1 MLNLLQ
7 QLFPLKIYTD
17 PIQRYRALSTYIT
30 ASVLLVLG
38 LSGLVIYPPQRMIN
52 SLAQYPINS
61 VLLIGTIVLPIGA
74 FITLVL
80 TRTGRQFVGALIV
93 IGVWFGIGWY
103 TLFGVSALEQSIIVV
118 MLGVALASLLVG
130 ERAVLLADGVSV
142 LLLYIAAFT
151 NIKIG
156 TDQPFLNITPY
167 ALVLIFFASITYSL
181 AHGLPGVIRQM
192 TANNEERRFK
202 LAEASGAIT
211 QRLFAT
217 RLDLDALL
225 KETVRLVRDTFSDAD
240 DVQLFLTD
248 KERRNVT
255 LAASTRTSAPMGQQV
270 GIGSLS
276 VIGRVA
282 ITGQSILVRDANED
296 HPYRRMAFLPGIRSE
311 LALPLRVGTDTIG
324 VLDVQSA
331 NATAFDADDTR
342 ALETLVNQ
350 IAIAVDNARLYA
362 DAQMQVAEN
371 KRLFEQTKASLREI
385 ERLNQQLTGGAWAEY
400 LRAQPA
406 TPAFTLDLNSGQV
419 ENVADW
425 TPTLVEA
432 SRRNE
437 IMIKQTPTAKIVA
450 LPISVRGQSIGA
462 MEFELAP
469 EQEISQEQMLVLRQ
483 VVERLGLA
491 AENTRL
497 FEEAQRI
504 AQREALVNEIS
515 SRMQVTTNVEAVV
528 AAATQSL
535 ADAFQAP
542 RVAIRLGAPDPAN
555 GHEHQRS

>member
-1 MLNLLQ
+1 MFNLLQ

-17 PIQRYRALSTYIT
+17 PIQRYRALGTYIT
-30 ASVLLVLG
+30 ATVLVLVG
-38 LSGLVIYPPQRMIN
+38 LIGLAIYPLQVAVSNLDKTLFSLFVILGTTLLPLSAIAGLLMTRINRQFLGALIIAGAWFVMAWYMLLGVHNVSSAIIMIMPGIA
-52 SLAQYPINS
+52 LTA
-61 VLLIGTIVLPIGA
+61 LLIGEQSVL
-74 FITLVL
+74 FIT
-80 TRTGRQFVGALIV
+80 AI
-93 IGVWFGIGWY
+93 
-103 TLFGVSALEQSIIVV
+103 SILSIYV
-118 MLGVALASLLVG
+118 
-130 ERAVLLADGVSV
+130 
-142 LLLYIAAFT
+142 AAFT
-151 NIKIG
+151 NAEVG
-156 TDQPFLNITPY
+156 LGQPFTTATTYSLLL
-167 ALVLIFFASITYSL
+167 LVFAAITYSL
-181 AHGLPGVIRQM
+181 AHVLPRVVREM
-192 TANNEERRFK
+192 TLNNEQQRLR
-202 LAEASGAIT
+202 LAEASGTIT
-211 QRLFAT
+211 TRLFAT

-225 KETVRLVRDTFSDAD
+225 KETVKLVHDTFPDAD
-240 DVQLFLTD
+240 DVQLFLAD
-248 KERRNVT
+248 KEQRNVT
-255 LAASTRTSAPMGQQV
+255 LSASTRGASAIGQQV

-282 ITGQSILVRDANED
+282 ITGQSILVRDDNED
-296 HPYRRMAFLPGIRSE
+296 HPYRRMAFLSGIHSE
-311 LALPLRVGTDTIG
+311 LALPLRVGSETIG
-324 VLDVQSA
+324 VLDVQSTKT
-331 NATAFDADDTR
+331 TAFDENDTR

-362 DAQMQVAEN
+362 DAQGQVAEN
-371 KRLFEQTKASLREI
+371 KRLLDQTKASLREI

-406 TPAFTLDLNSGQV
+406 TPAFTLDFNSGQV

-437 IMIKQTPTAKIVA
+437 IMIKQTPNAKIVA

-469 EQEISQEQMLVLRQ
+469 DQEISQEQMSVLRQ

-504 AQREALVNEIS
+504 AQREALVNEITA
-515 SRMQVTTNVEAVV
+515 RMQVTTNVEAVV

-542 RVAIRLGAPDPAN
+542 RVAIRLGAPDEVN
-555 GHEHQRS
+555 GHERQRS

>member
-385 ERLNQQLTGGAWAEY
+385 E
-400 LRAQPA
+400 
-406 TPAFTLDLNSGQV
+406 
-419 ENVADW
+419 